1 MRIGLV
7 IRAGAGRAPDAGAD
21 DSPHSASVIAIVG
34 GLGAACSWAIATLS
48 SSRSSR
54 MIGAF
59 SVLAWVMTVG
69 FAVSVPLAILTPGP
83 TPEPLQLAGLVTVG
97 LAYNG
102 GLLIAYAAL
111 THGRVSIVAPIV
123 ATEGAAA
130 AVISI
135 ASGEAINPMTAVVL
149 AVIAVGVV
157 LAALER
163 SSAAGRDPHLTR
175 TVLLSL
181 AAAVSFSIGLVV
193 AGRLSTAVPALWIV
207 AAARIVG
214 VVVIVLPLLVLRQLR
229 LTRRA
234 APLVVVSGLLEAV
247 GSGLYVIAAKEGV
260 AAAAVLSSQ
269 FAAIAAI
276 GAFFLFGERLQRV
289 QLAGVVLIAV
299 GVTALAAVRA

>member
-1 MRIGLV
+1 M
-7 IRAGAGRAPDAGAD
+7 
-21 DSPHSASVIAIVG
+21 IAIVG

-69 FAVSVPLAILTPGP
+69 FTVSVPLALLTPGAP
-83 TPEPLQLAGLVTVG
+83 PDGLQLAGLVTVG
-97 LAYNG
+97 LTYNV

-111 THGRVSIVAPIV
+111 TVGRVSIVAPIV

-130 AVISI
+130 AIISI
-135 ASGEAINPMTAVVL
+135 AFGEAVNPLTAVVL
-149 AVIAVGVV
+149 GVIAVGVV

-163 SSAAGRDPHLTR
+163 SSVAGRDPHLTR
-175 TVLLSL
+175 TIVLSL
-181 AAAVSFSIGLVV
+181 AASVSFSIGLVV
-193 AGRLSTAVPALWIV
+193 AGRLSTAVPPIWIV
-207 AAARIVG
+207 AASRIVG
-214 VVVIVLPLLVLRQLR
+214 VIVILLPLIVFRQLR

-234 APLVVVSGLLEAV
+234 APLVVVSGLLEAA
-247 GSGLYVIAAKEGV
+247 GSALYVVAAKEGV

-269 FAAIAAI
+269 FAAVAAI

-289 QLAGVVLIAV
+289 QLAGVGMIAL